1 MLTFFLPGPTLF
13 WIMNL
18 LVKTMKPPYR
28 GMYIITYVGVFGW
41 DWGVVWQKIAHL
53 FSPCAEKI

>member
-1 MLTFFLPGPTLF
+1 
-13 WIMNL
+13 MNL